1 MFDDNY
7 FDPDLITNQDHEKL
21 ISMTEWL
28 LNRVQDFAN
37 GRVESVNVY
46 DGVTINSSY
55 EDFCRGCH
63 MGTIN
68 SSIKVPFDIFY
79 SNSYA
84 KDYIDKIENEK
95 KEIERKEKEEKE
107 RKKVQARINQ
117 RKNLYRELKK
127 EFEDE

>member
-7 FDPDLITNQDHEKL
+7 FDPVLITNQDHEKL

-37 GRVESVNVY
+37 GRVDSVNVY

-84 KDYIDKIENEK
+84 SRKIEATRNSG
-95 KEIERKEKEEKE
+95 
-107 RKKVQARINQ
+107 
-117 RKNLYRELKK
+117 REAW
-127 EFEDE
+127 